1 MNDSSAAANSATP
14 MNSLT
19 RRERVEAATSDLHHD
34 RKHEGPEP
42 GTLSEEPL
50 QVHAN
55 LLLDE
60 ARVRALLDTGALERR
75 RQQRRNLL
83 EQRLGARVKHESAC
97 NHVRCL
103 LERARLFSDR
113 HDRNDQP

>member
-19 RRERVEAATSDLHHD
+19 RRERVDAATSDLHHD
-34 RKHEGPEP
+34 GKHQGPEP
-42 GTLSEEPL
+42 GTLAEEPL
-50 QVHAN
+50 QIHAN

-60 ARVRALLDTGALERR
+60 PWIRALLDARALERR
-75 RQQRRNLL
+75 RQQRWNLL
-83 EQRLGARVKHESAC
+83 EQRLGARVEHESAC

-103 LERARLFSDR
+103 LERAGLLSD
-113 HDRNDQP
+113 